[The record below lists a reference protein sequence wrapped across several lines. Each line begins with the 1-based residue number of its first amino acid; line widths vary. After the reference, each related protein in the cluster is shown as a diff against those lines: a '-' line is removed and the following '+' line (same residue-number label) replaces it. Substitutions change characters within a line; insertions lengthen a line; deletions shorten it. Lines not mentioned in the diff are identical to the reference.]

1 MLSMPK
7 ALTLPPAVYCP
18 STQSLGSIVRRQRM
32 TLTFSSRMSSAL
44 MVMGFS
50 MATSASTCTFS
61 AIRGCVCKRML
72 VSSYSPQTM
81 PQDTG
86 LRPSHRLRAWLGSS

>member
-1 MLSMPK
+1 MLGMPK
-7 ALTLPPAVYCP
+7 APTLPPAVYCP

-50 MATSASTCTFS
+50 MATSASTCTFKVV
-61 AIRGCVCKRML
+61 RGCVSKRML
-72 VSSYSPQTM
+72 VSRCSPQTM
-81 PQDTG
+81 PQDTALG
-86 LRPSHRLRAWLGSS
+86 PSHRLGAWLGSL